1 MTLKYILLQYLNKQ
15 DLEIKVQDFS
25 NEDVGQPYSETSIHT
40 LLAHSTHYQALLSEN
55 FIKQSKMSTKNTQW
69 IDISSIKQFVYIKDI
84 KLLKAEYQV
93 LKIKS

>member
-1 MTLKYILLQYLNKQ
+1 MTLEYTLLRNLYKQ
-15 DLEIKVQDFS
+15 NLISKIQSFS
-25 NEDVGQPYSETSIHT
+25 NEDVGQSYSETSIHT

-55 FIKQSKMSTKNTQW
+55 FIKKSKMSTKNTQW
-69 IDISSIKQFVYIKDI
+69 IDISSIKQFVYIKHI